1 MQINCYSKKH
11 GNLDNSELKKIIQ
24 LKKQEWKYN
33 STSHNN
39 WIKVHLKRND
49 VHFIL
54 KDNKEIIGYT
64 LLRNIF
70 LKNKYKRRKI
80 FYFDT
85 HILDKNYRNKYYK
98 NEKCSHFLMNFILN
112 FLKKKKILSVLRCK
126 QKLIRYYKI
135 HGWKKIGKKYVDF
148 DDKKKLQTM
157 FISGK
162 KKILT
167 KSIIHLN

>member
-11 GNLDNSELKKIIQ
+11 DDLNNSELKQIIQ

-39 WIKVHLKRND
+39 WIKVHLKKND

-70 LKNKYKRRKI
+70 LKNKYKKSKV

-85 HILDKNYRNKYYK
+85 HILDKNYRDKFYK
-98 NEKCSHFLMNFILN
+98 NKKLSSLLMNFVLN
-112 FLKKKKILSVLRCK
+112 FLKKKKNVEYLK
-126 QKLIRYYKI
+126 
-135 HGWKKIGKKYVDF
+135 
-148 DDKKKLQTM
+148 M
-157 FISGK
+157 
-162 KKILT
+162 
-167 KSIIHLN
+167 